1 MKETLLDRFLKYTKV
16 NTQALHEQKGIP
28 SSPGQLDLAKIVALD
43 LKNAGIT
50 DIKMTGEGYIYA
62 TIPSNAPAGRKVP
75 TLGFISH
82 LDTAAECSGKDVKAQ
97 VIKNYNGKDIPLPG
111 NKNLTLKV
119 DEEPELKKCTGHTI
133 ITTDGT
139 TLLGCDD
146 KAGIAALVEM
156 AHYFKDHPD
165 KPHGKIRIGVMPDEE
180 LGIGAEKLDLKEF
193 GADFAY
199 TVDGGGLGEIDTE
212 SFNGYRGKIKVE
224 GYAAF
229 PGYGKGIYLNA
240 ARVLSDF
247 VTMMP
252 DNIWPENCD
261 GRQGIWWV
269 DDFKGGTANAEAV
282 VYLRD
287 FDVDGIKEKE
297 QILNNIKEKVLKKYP
312 KAKIDINIGE
322 TYKNYRY
329 ELDRDKRVVEY
340 AEEAM
345 KKIGITPQHHSVRGG
360 NDSCHLCFSGLLST
374 NLFIG
379 MQRMH
384 SLKEWASLN
393 IMERAV
399 DTLVSLVNVW
409 YEKSA

>member
-1 MKETLLDRFLKYTKV
+1 MAIETLLDRFLKYVKV
-16 NTQALHEQKGIP
+16 DTQAVHDQKQIP
-28 SSPGQLDLAKIVALD
+28 SSPGQLELAKLVVED
-43 LKNAGIT
+43 LKNAGLQ
-50 DIKMTGEGYIYA
+50 DVKMTPEGYIYG
-62 TIPSNAPAGRKVP
+62 TIPSNSPSKTP

-82 LDTAAECSGKDVKAQ
+82 LDTAAECSGKNVKPQ
-97 VIKNYNGKDIPLPG
+97 IINNYDGKDIPLKG
-111 NKNLTLKV
+111 NPELVLKV
-119 DEEPELKKCTGHTI
+119 SEEPELKKCVGHTI

-165 KPHGKIRIGVMPDEE
+165 KPHGPIKIGIMPDEE
-180 LGIGAEKLDLKEF
+180 LGIGTEKLDLKEF

-199 TVDGGGLGEIDTE
+199 TVDGGSLGEIDTE
-212 SFNGYRGKIKVE
+212 SFNGYRGKVTVE

-240 ARVLSDF
+240 AKVLSEF
-247 VTMMP
+247 VAMMP
-252 DNIWPENCD
+252 ENIWPENCD

-269 DDFKGGTANAEAV
+269 DDFKGGTANAEMT

-287 FDVDGIKEKE
+287 FDVEGIKEKE
-297 QILNNIKEKVLKKYP
+297 KILDGIKDKVLKKYP
-312 KAKIDINIGE
+312 KAKINVNISE

-329 ELDRDKRVVEY
+329 ELDKDKRVVEY

-345 KKIGITPQHHSVRGG
+345 KRIGLTPAHHSVRGG

-393 IMERAV
+393 VMEKAV
-399 DTLVSLVNVW
+399 ETLVSLTNVW
-409 YEKSA
+409 YEKSTK